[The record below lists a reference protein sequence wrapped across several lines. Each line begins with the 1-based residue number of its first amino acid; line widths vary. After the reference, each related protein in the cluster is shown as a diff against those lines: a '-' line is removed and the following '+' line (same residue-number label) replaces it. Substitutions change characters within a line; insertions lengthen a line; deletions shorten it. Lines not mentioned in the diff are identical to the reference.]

1 MLHDPV
7 ERVRLATAEVIA
19 RHGNSAAIEILKN
32 ITVDPNETEVVK
44 IGVIA
49 GLGQA
54 ANAEGIPILL
64 SILDSQDEF
73 REHAVK
79 ALSMR
84 TSKRDITKLIEIF
97 KDAEPQLREKLIPV
111 FKGQGKKAEPA
122 ILEILKDEVASFK
135 PYLVKI
141 LEETGYV
148 DEAKRQLSNRNV
160 EVRREAAA
168 LLSLLDTLP
177 AFRGLVMAAKDPD
190 QEVRVCVV
198 KALEKLKSSQSHDI
212 LEKLKEDPDNRV
224 RKYTH
229 WALERLDSLAME

>member
-1 MLHDPV
+1 
-7 ERVRLATAEVIA
+7 
-19 RHGNSAAIEILKN
+19 
-32 ITVDPNETEVVK
+32 
-44 IGVIA
+44 
-49 GLGQA
+49 
-54 ANAEGIPILL
+54 
-64 SILDSQDEF
+64 
-73 REHAVK
+73 
-79 ALSMR
+79 
-84 TSKRDITKLIEIF
+84 
-97 KDAEPQLREKLIPV
+97 IPV
-111 FKGQGKKAEPA
+111 FKGQGRKAEPA

-148 DEAKRQLSNRNV
+148 DEAKRQLSNRSV
-160 EVRREAAA
+160 DVRREAAA

-212 LEKLKEDPDNRV
+212 LEKLKEDPDSRV